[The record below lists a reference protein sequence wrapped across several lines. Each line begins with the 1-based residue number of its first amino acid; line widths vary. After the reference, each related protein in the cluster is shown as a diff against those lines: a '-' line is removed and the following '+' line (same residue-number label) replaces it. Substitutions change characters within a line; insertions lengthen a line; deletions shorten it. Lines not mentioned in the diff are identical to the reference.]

1 MVHFKENSFIIEIPA
16 EMGVIEEWD
25 FTHKQLIEL
34 LQCVNRELT
43 TNNFDAVL
51 NLIQCMMPNLDNINQ
66 IVAN

>member
-1 MVHFKENSFIIEIPA
+1 
-16 EMGVIEEWD
+16 
-25 FTHKQLIEL
+25 